1 MADVAET
8 LVAAGRRCGHHA
20 WLELKLFEAVGG
32 WVPAVPDSA
41 AKALLAARSRHHAW
55 HGELWLGLLPV
66 IPTVDGLAPGDL
78 VVPRPDDAELVATL
92 TALPAAGADPT
103 ATALGALHDLVA
115 PRLRAT
121 YAAHRDVT
129 APVADGPALR
139 VLDLIE
145 ADVEADDR
153 AVAALLA
160 AR

>member
-20 WLELKLFEAVGG
+20 WLELRLFEAVGG
-32 WVPAVPDSA
+32 WVPAVPDPA

-55 HGELWLGLLPV
+55 HAELWFGLLPV
-66 IPTVDGLAPGDL
+66 VPTVDGLTPEDL
-78 VVPRPDDAELVATL
+78 VVPRPEDADLVAAL
-92 TALPAAGADPT
+92 AALPGEAADPT
-103 ATALGALHDLVA
+103 AAVLGALHDLVA
-115 PRLRAT
+115 PHLRAA

-139 VLDLIE
+139 VLDLVE

-153 AVAALLA
+153 DVAALLA

>member
-8 LVAAGRRCGHHA
+8 LVAAGRRCGHNA
-20 WLELKLFEAVGG
+20 WLELRLFETVGG
-32 WVPAVPDSA
+32 WVPAVPDPA

-55 HGELWLGLLPV
+55 HAELWLGLLPV
-66 IPTVDGLAPGDL
+66 VPTVDGLAHADL
-78 VVPRPDDAELVATL
+78 VAALA
-92 TALPAAGADPT
+92 ALPGEADDPT
-103 ATALGALHDLVA
+103 AAVLGALHDLVA
-115 PRLRAT
+115 PRLRAA

-139 VLDLIE
+139 VLDLVE

-153 AVAALLA
+153 DVAALLA